1 MINWRLKLSNLI
13 LIIHCMKE
21 DEQKF
26 RSILGLNIRV
36 ERTRKELTQETLA
49 EMVDVSTKHLTKIEN
64 GGVTTNIY
72 LISKIAKALDVTV
85 DELITEY
92 KK

>member
-1 MINWRLKLSNLI
+1 MNS
-13 LIIHCMKE
+13 E
-21 DEQKF
+21 EQKF
-26 RSILGLNIRV
+26 RNILGLNIKVARA
-36 ERTRKELTQETLA
+36 RKQYSQETLA
-49 EMVDVSTKHLTKIEN
+49 EIVDVSTKHLTKIEN
-64 GGVTTNIY
+64 GGATTNIY

>member
-1 MINWRLKLSNLI
+1 MDE
-13 LIIHCMKE
+13 KE
-21 DEQKF
+21 YKF
-26 RSILGLNIRV
+26 RKNLGFNICT
-36 ERTRKELTQETLA
+36 ERRRKDLTQETLA
-49 EMVDVSTKHLTKIEN
+49 EIVDVSTKHLTKIEN
-64 GGVTTNIY
+64 GQVTTNVY

>member
-1 MINWRLKLSNLI
+1 
-13 LIIHCMKE
+13 MKE
-21 DEQKF
+21 SEQKF

-49 EMVDVSTKHLTKIEN
+49 EIVDVSTKHLTKIEN
-64 GGVTTNIY
+64 GQVTTNIY